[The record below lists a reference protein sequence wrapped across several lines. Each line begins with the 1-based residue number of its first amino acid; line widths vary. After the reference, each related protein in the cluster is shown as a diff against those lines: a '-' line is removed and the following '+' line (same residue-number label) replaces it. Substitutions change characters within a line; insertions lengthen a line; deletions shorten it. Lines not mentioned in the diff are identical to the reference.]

1 MVVTPVSGTGDDG
14 SSPSPAAFRQVQY
27 LFNNMP
33 IRERVRQIK
42 HLQNKYFICVL
53 ENPDNLVNVASAIRN
68 ISAFGVEKLY
78 VIGGADILKDFE
90 TSRTNKHLTNISVGA
105 NKWVFVK
112 YFNSTDECIIHLK
125 KNLYT
130 IAVTSSHKKGKN
142 NINLY
147 EETFTQRRLA
157 VWFGNESG
165 GISDEAVN
173 SADVCIQI
181 PMGGVVESLNLGT
194 STGIILSYIGYQRL
208 KFIYSHNKVHFKPK
222 GLAKLKMHSWQDFL
236 GLRH

>member
-1 MVVTPVSGTGDDG
+1 
-14 SSPSPAAFRQVQY
+14 
-27 LFNNMP
+27 MP
-33 IRERVRQIK
+33 IRERIRQIK

-90 TSRTNKHLTNISVGA
+90 TSRSNKHLTNISVGA

-112 YFNSTDECIIHLK
+112 YFSTTEECIKYLR

-130 IAVTSSHKKGKN
+130 IAVTSSHAKGKN
-142 NINLY
+142 NVNLY
-147 EETFTQRRLA
+147 EETFTQKRLS

-165 GISDEAVN
+165 GISDDAVN
-173 SADVCIQI
+173 NADICIQI

-208 KFIYSHNKVHFKPK
+208 KFIYSHKKVHFKPK
-222 GLAKLKMHSWQDFL
+222 GIAKLKMKSWADFIEVK
-236 GLRH
+236 H